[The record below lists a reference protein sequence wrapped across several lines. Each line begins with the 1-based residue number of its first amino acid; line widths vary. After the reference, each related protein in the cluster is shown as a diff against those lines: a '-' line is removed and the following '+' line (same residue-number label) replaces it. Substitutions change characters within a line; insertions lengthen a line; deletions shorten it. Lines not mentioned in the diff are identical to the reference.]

1 MEFLSIQLFPYW
13 RSVVSLF
20 FSTMLFCSTA
30 SPQEVANA
38 AGSKNSKISS
48 WYQGVETGNSQKD
61 KAQFVPPA
69 WPPVDVDDAEVVVN
83 SQVPCPLPGVLQGA
97 SQHAIDFSEDLER
110 FTATEVIQS
119 GEARKN
125 GRWNHLQTQTFKYT
139 AVVTRPRPGV
149 AYVDESR
156 EAKSE
161 SALPPVQA
169 RGLAITALIFHPQRN
184 NDFLFACEGMGEWH
198 GKPSWLI
205 HFVERE
211 QVSVDFQVIHIDN
224 NRYGVKL
231 KGRAWIG
238 ADDYEIEHIDVDLLQ
253 QIPKIRLV
261 TEHTSIEYGSVGF
274 KNGTASLW
282 LPQKAD
288 FYLEIGG
295 HHYFIHDELR
305 DFLLFSVN
313 IEQEDQEPRLS
324 SQ

>member
-1 MEFLSIQLFPYW
+1 MEISSSQLFPSV
-13 RSVVSLF
+13 RSVLSFLF
-20 FSTMLFCSTA
+20 LTLLFCPTVT
-30 SPQEVANA
+30 PQGVANA
-38 AGSKNSKISS
+38 AESKNSAISS
-48 WYQGVETGNSQKD
+48 RDQRVETGDSPKD
-61 KAQFVPPA
+61 KSQFAPPA
-69 WPPVDVDDAEVVVN
+69 WPPVDVDAAEVATN
-83 SQVPCPLPGVLQGA
+83 SKVPCPLPSVLQGA
-97 SQHAIDFSEDLER
+97 SQHAVDFSEALEQ

-139 AVVTRPRPGV
+139 AVVTRPRPEV

-156 EAKSE
+156 VAKSD

-169 RGLAITALIFHPQRN
+169 RGLAVTALIFHPQRI
-184 NDFLFACEGMGEWH
+184 NDFQFTCEGMGEWH

-261 TEHTSIEYGSVGF
+261 IEHTSIEYGSVGV
-274 KNGTASLW
+274 NDGTVSLL

-288 FYLEIGG
+288 LYLGVGG
-295 HHYFIHDELR
+295 HHFFIHHELR
-305 DFLLFSVN
+305 DFLLFSVD
-313 IEQEDQEPRLS
+313 IKQEVHEPHLP
-324 SQ
+324 